1 MPNNILKLKEIKN
14 ALNLK
19 FYEREREVEAMLI
32 ALLARQHMLLIGPSG
47 TAKSALAVEFAKIVK
62 RTKYFQWQLTRFST
76 PEEIFGPLSLKGLEQ
91 GVYKRNTETK
101 MPEAD
106 IVFLDEVFKANS
118 AILNSLLTVMN
129 ERLFYN
135 AGTPTN
141 VPLMSVIG
149 ASNEYPEEGEG
160 LDALFDRFLLRY
172 EVDYIKDGDNFLM
185 MLTRDRQSDD
195 EPMMTIEEL
204 YCLQRMVE
212 DVTIPEEVFVA
223 LLNIRQ
229 ELCDEGILP
238 SDRRFKHSL
247 GILKAKAL
255 MDNRQTVQVEDL
267 SILENVLWVTIDDK
281 EATSII
287 IRRYAEDF
295 VIRKLDAIH
304 EEAIELF
311 NIVIQKHCTN
321 TGLEASQKLKSLIT
335 DLIKL
340 KETNHHR
347 EKEIEILLSKVKSI
361 QEEILSFLLEPHYFD
376 AAAKMRKNK
385 REISSIY
392 YNS

>member
-14 ALNLK
+14 ALNHK

-47 TAKSALAVEFAKIVK
+47 TAKSALAVEFAKIIK
-62 RTKYFQWQLTRFST
+62 GAKYFQWQLTRFST
-76 PEEIFGPLSLKGLEQ
+76 PEEIYGPLSLKDLEQ

-135 AGTPTN
+135 AGTPMH

-185 MLTRDRQSDD
+185 MLTRDQQSDD

-204 YCLQRMVE
+204 YGFQRMVE
-212 DVTIPEEVFVA
+212 DVTIPDEVFVA

-229 ELCDEGILP
+229 ELCDEGIHP

-247 GILKAKAL
+247 GILKAKAFI
-255 MDNRQTVQVEDL
+255 DNRQIVQVADL
-267 SILENVLWVTIDDK
+267 VILENVLWVTIDDK
-281 EATSII
+281 DATSII
-287 IRRYAEDF
+287 IRRHAEDF

-311 NIVIQKHCTN
+311 NIVLQKHCTN
-321 TGLEASQKLKSLIT
+321 VGLEASQKMKSLIT
-335 DLIKL
+335 DLSKL
-340 KETNHHR
+340 EETNHHR
-347 EKEIEILLSKVKSI
+347 KKEIETLLTKVKSM

-376 AAAKMRKNK
+376 AAAKMRKIK
-385 REISSIY
+385 REVSSIY